1 MKKGCDVKE
10 HDCRKNWEGSSK
22 AMESDMCI
30 SMLKNLESNDVC
42 VGTIIMDND
51 STTISKARSE
61 VKADLKKQCDRN
73 HLLKDFTNKLY
84 DIRKAKNFRELTP
97 KTISHISKC
106 FRYCVS
112 QNQEDTEKMKKNLL
126 ALGKHVFGDHSYC
139 GSWCGYLQNPLKYKP
154 KHLPYSRYL
163 CDEKLKIT
171 LMDLLHKYSSDA
183 DKLTHLGSSQANES
197 LNNAISSK
205 APKTNFFSGSESNDY
220 RVAAA
225 IAQKNIGYG
234 YVTDVS
240 TYTSIYTH
248 THTHSKIKITR
259 PFIYILLKDSLI
271 CNVFIMEKYIHSRCV
286 NL

>member
-1 MKKGCDVKE
+1 
-10 HDCRKNWEGSSK
+10 
-22 AMESDMCI
+22 
-30 SMLKNLESNDVC
+30 
-42 VGTIIMDND
+42 
-51 STTISKARSE
+51 
-61 VKADLKKQCDRN
+61 
-73 HLLKDFTNKLY
+73 
-84 DIRKAKNFRELTP
+84 
-97 KTISHISKC
+97 
-106 FRYCVS
+106 
-112 QNQEDTEKMKKNLL
+112 MKKNLL

-139 GSWCGYLQNPLKYKP
+139 GSWCRYLQNPLKYKP

-240 TYTSIYTH
+240 TYTSIHTH
-248 THTHSKIKITR
+248 THTHSKIKITT
-259 PFIYILLKDSLI
+259 PFLYILLKELLI